1 MPAILRHWLDAPT
14 DAKRLPRPPPP
25 PPPPAPLLT
34 CPPAAAANLPRMCPL
49 QASTTAPMADAQRYE
64 SVDVEAADGL
74 IQSKGYSL
82 LDVRCKPKA
91 TLG

>member
-1 MPAILRHWLDAPT
+1 
-14 DAKRLPRPPPP
+14 
-25 PPPPAPLLT
+25 
-34 CPPAAAANLPRMCPL
+34 MCPL